1 MIKPTKEEK
10 TMKNRSLLLF
20 VIVPLIL
27 AGCGHTEPVP
37 SGSIIDSSSEESSAD
52 SSSTES
58 SSAESSSSSDEG
70 FDPSQGDVIVEM
82 SPMLKTTNTDK
93 PYQISL
99 KYKDEYFTES
109 AKTYNKDLSMLSF
122 GAAMVTGSSDKANAF
137 FTETGFSNI
146 TLHDFDKEPT
156 KDTMGYIMAHKTI
169 DDAELVAVTF
179 RGLDYGLEWT
189 NNFLIG
195 KTGNHEGFNL
205 RAEEAYTAL
214 QTYVNT
220 YAQNKTLKLWISGYS
235 RGGAISNTLA
245 SIILKG
251 DKVNVTQDNMFVY
264 TYEAPTC
271 VSEEDA
277 IAYENVFN
285 ITNEADLIASIPP
298 ANYGLKRCGIDY
310 QIYDANVST
319 LLREFDEEAVLPEF
333 VAVTATDPLEKDTD
347 LLNFVLTSVFNKE
360 ETSEDK
366 TIYANTR
373 EEYVDN
379 YQDGLS
385 SCIGYIFALKPETR
399 NQLLEKLKTDAMT
412 IIGDQTGQELYNV
425 IKPLLDKDNVVYDD
439 AKLLADCA
447 LVIKAVGN
455 LFIMVLFLY
464 ALNTD
469 FASDLSRLISM
480 HYTETVYVLLKN
492 AHSKEASN

>member
-1 MIKPTKEEK
+1 MIKPPKEEK

-27 AGCGHTEPVP
+27 AGCGHNEPVP

-58 SSAESSSSSDEG
+58 SSAKSSSSSDEG
-70 FDPSQGDVIVEM
+70 FDPSQGDVVVEM

-235 RGGAISNTLA
+235 RG
-245 SIILKG
+245 
-251 DKVNVTQDNMFVY
+251 
-264 TYEAPTC
+264 YEAPTC

-298 ANYGLKRCGIDY
+298 TNYGLKRCGIDY